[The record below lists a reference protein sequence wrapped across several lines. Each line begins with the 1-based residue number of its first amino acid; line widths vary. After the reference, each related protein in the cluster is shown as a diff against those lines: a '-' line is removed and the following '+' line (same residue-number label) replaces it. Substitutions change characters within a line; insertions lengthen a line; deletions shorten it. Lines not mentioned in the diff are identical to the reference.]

1 MQQYIWGRLLVSV
14 FNVLALSFPLFYLSG
29 LHTEAKV
36 HFQFSSVPPEMGSF
50 FAAKCTIG
58 GKASSSRNRI
68 FRWDYAVYPQ
78 NPHWLSVSNYFFFLV
93 LPVLQTTERKYHCS
107 CSTVLIR
114 NCLNHKENNLLP
126 WLFATGALHLGAA
139 TSFKIG
145 FRLLLSWPIGQPHTG
160 AKTNFLSKIP
170 MNLMLEKCEFCEKRG
185 LSNMIFWKC

>member
-29 LHTEAKV
+29 LHTVAKV
-36 HFQFSSVPPEMGSF
+36 HFYFSSVSPKMGSF
-50 FAAKCTIG
+50 LLQSVQQEEKHPLAETGFSDGIMQCIRRIPIG
-58 GKASSSRNRI
+58 YQSQITS
-68 FRWDYAVYPQ
+68 
-78 NPHWLSVSNYFFFLV
+78 FFLV
-93 LPVLQTTERKYHCS
+93 LPVLQTVERKYHCS

-145 FRLLLSWPIGQPHTG
+145 FRLLSSWPIGQPHTG
-160 AKTNFLSKIP
+160 AKTNFLSK
-170 MNLMLEKCEFCEKRG
+170 NTQEFDT
-185 LSNMIFWKC
+185 